1 MVLKGALMQS
11 SLLLRCHM
19 YNIYIICVCNIY
31 NYIVYIDIYT
41 HLLSFIIFC
50 IKKVIV
56 FTKAAVGEYT
66 ET

>member
-11 SLLLRCHM
+11 SLLLHCHM
-19 YNIYIICVCNIY
+19 CNS
-31 NYIVYIDIYT
+31 DMYT

-66 ET
+66 ETQSCMVYNYYM